1 MLFTK
6 LRKPLALVL
15 VFLMFFSMVP
25 FGYAAEM
32 PSSQFESG
40 VDPPTEE
47 SLPEDDVSLTE
58 PTIASSEPDSDSVPE
73 DTIPETEPEPV
84 TGSSEPSAEDVP
96 QDGPGIMGVSPGDS
110 STWAIGSTQKSI
122 MLFDFADN
130 GNYTTVLNSQV
141 ACAYKPN
148 GSGTTRTAYIK
159 NLGWHFARYG
169 GVAYAD
175 DPLYCIE
182 PWRSYAASTSG
193 NSVDRDVTLD
203 GSGSTTGSNVW
214 YALPAARRE
223 AIGLILLYSDQMW
236 NHSISVT
243 TTSKANNPNVPLRIA
258 TQFLIYEIVCGLRD
272 PSTFTLNST
281 NECGTAGNI
290 FYNAGAASV
299 TNFTSNYNTLVSN
312 IQAAK
317 KIPSFTSASSG
328 SAPTIS
334 LTGEETSVYDS
345 NGVLS
350 NFSFTDGNGAEFYKS
365 GSTLYITQAGTIS
378 SSTVYRATRY
388 LPSAAS
394 STYNIWYM
402 SGSSYQTTVS
412 LASASSGSLNAYF
425 KLKAPDPGTIS
436 LTKTTEDGQNLSGW
450 RFAVYTNSACTSLAA
465 GPYTTNSSGKISITG
480 LTAGTYYV
488 KELGHTDS
496 SINAMY
502 YCSST
507 NPQKVSVSSG
517 GTTSVS
523 FYNKL
528 NTGAISLTKTT
539 EDGKNLSGWQFGI
552 YSNSACTTLVSG
564 PHSTNTSGKISVTG
578 LTPGT
583 YYVKEIGHMDSAINA
598 LYYCSST
605 NPQTVTV
612 TAGGTATVSF
622 TNKLNTGSVKL
633 IKSTN
638 TGANLSGW
646 QIGLYTDA
654 DCTNAVSGSPFATG
668 ADGTVT
674 VSGLQ
679 KGTYYAKE
687 NPTDDPYWEFD
698 TAVKSV
704 SVAVGQ
710 TAEVT
715 FTNTHYGRIEIH
727 KTTNTGNQLGG
738 WTFRVRDSEGNS
750 YGDFT
755 TDDNGYACTQNL
767 PLGRYTVVE
776 LPTEDNYWLTELGF
790 HDVTVR
796 AGETTVDT
804 WLNKEQGLVWFYKKT
819 NTGESVEGWHITVYS
834 DETCTQKVGTLI
846 TNEDG
851 RAGYYLDP
859 GIYYAKETGDEHGRF
874 EDEYWM
880 VDETV
885 QKFEIKPHEDV
896 SITFTN
902 VQYGR
907 LKITKTVEGGG
918 SVEGWQFKI
927 TDAEGKV
934 LDGSPFATNEDG
946 IILTGNLL
954 PGQYTVE
961 ELLPEDSLYECKSEN
976 PQTVTVKQGEI
987 AEVSFINALR
997 TGKVTV
1003 EKIDITGSPLA
1014 GATFRLEW
1022 SAEGS
1027 LWYPV
1032 TYSET
1037 IVRGGCSNPDVVDG
1051 GLTTG
1056 TDGILEWGNLYP
1068 GLQYRLT
1075 ETKAP
1080 DGYNLLDGTAFE
1092 GELAADNMNVS
1103 LRVVN
1108 TRTYTLPK
1116 TGSSG
1121 LRLFPVFAL
1130 IPTFTCSSGLALSIL
1145 RKRRS

>member
-1 MLFTK
+1 MNH
-6 LRKPLALVL
+6 LRRIISLLLVL
-15 VFLMFFSMVP
+15 VLC
-25 FGYAAEM
+25 FGLIPGVSAAE
-32 PSSQFESG
+32 
-40 VDPPTEE
+40 VDTLGTDIPTDVTEE
-47 SLPEDDVSLTE
+47 TALPTTEETAASEEPAQEEPPAEDSPPEESIPDPESTE
-58 PTIASSEPDSDSVPE
+58 PST
-73 DTIPETEPEPV
+73 
-84 TGSSEPSAEDVP
+84 EDVP
-96 QDGPGIMGVSPGDS
+96 QDGPGVMGAIPNGT

-122 MLFDFADN
+122 MLFDYADN

-169 GVAYAD
+169 GVPYPD

-236 NHSISVT
+236 NHSISVAT
-243 TTSKANNPNVPLRIA
+243 TKKDNNPNVPLRIA
-258 TQFLIYEIVCGLRD
+258 TQFLIYEIVCGLRN
-272 PSTFTLNST
+272 PTTFESNST
-281 NECGTAGNI
+281 NECGTSGDI

-299 TNFTSNYNTLVSN
+299 PYFAPNYNALVDA

-328 SAPTIS
+328 SAPTITM
-334 LTGEETSVYDS
+334 TGEETSVYDS

-350 NFSFTDGNGAEFYKS
+350 NFSFTDGSGAEFYKS
-365 GSTLYITQAGTIS
+365 GNTLYITQTGTIS

-412 LASASSGSLNAYF
+412 LASASSGNLNAYF

-450 RFAVYTNSACTSLAA
+450 RFGVYTNSACTSLAA

-496 SINAMY
+496 SINALY
-502 YCSST
+502 TCSST
-507 NPQKVSVSSG
+507 NPQKVTVTSG

-528 NTGAISLTKTT
+528 NTSSISLTKTT
-539 EDGKNLSGWQFGI
+539 EDGQNLSGWRFGI

-583 YYVKEIGHMDSAINA
+583 YYVKEIGHTDNSINA

-605 NPQTVTV
+605 NPQAVTV
-612 TAGGTATVSF
+612 TAGATATVSF
-622 TNKLNTGSVKL
+622 TNKLNTGSIKL
-633 IKSTN
+633 IKATN

-654 DCTNAVSGSPFATG
+654 DCTNAVSGSPFTTG

-674 VSGLQ
+674 AAGLQ

-687 NPTDDPYWEFD
+687 IPTDDPYWEFD
-698 TAVKSV
+698 TAVKCV
-704 SVAVGQ
+704 TVAVGQ
-710 TAEVT
+710 TEEIT
-715 FTNTHYGRIEIH
+715 FTNTHYGRIEIR

-738 WTFRVRDSEGNS
+738 WTFRVRDAEGNS

-767 PLGRYTVVE
+767 PLGRYAVVE

-790 HDVTVR
+790 HDVTVK

-834 DETCTQKVGTLI
+834 DEVCTQKVGTLI

-859 GIYYAKETGDEHGRF
+859 GTYWAKETGNEHGRF

-934 LDGSPFATNEDG
+934 LDGSPFSTDEDG

-961 ELLPEDSLYECKSEN
+961 ELLPADSLYECKDEN
-976 PQTVTVKQGEI
+976 PQTITVKQGEI

-1051 GLTTG
+1051 CLTTG
-1056 TDGILEWGNLYP
+1056 ADGILEWGNLYP

-1080 DGYNLLDGTAFE
+1080 DGYKLLEKAAYE
-1092 GELAADNMNVS
+1092 GELPADDLAITVRVTNARTFTMPDTGASTGPV
-1103 LRVVN
+1103 LRV
-1108 TRTYTLPK
+1108 L
-1116 TGSSG
+1116 SMISAICCLG
-1121 LRLFPVFAL
+1121 LL
-1130 IPTFTCSSGLALSIL
+1130 IFHK
-1145 RKRRS
+1145 KRE